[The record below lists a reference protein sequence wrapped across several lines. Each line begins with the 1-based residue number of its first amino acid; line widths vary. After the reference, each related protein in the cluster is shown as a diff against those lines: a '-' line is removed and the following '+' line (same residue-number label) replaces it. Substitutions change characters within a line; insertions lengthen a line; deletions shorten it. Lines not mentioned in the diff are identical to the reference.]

1 MLADGGHPVTRHD
14 KRDLERAKHLA
25 EILLQYRGGLT
36 YRAAATAQYLFDTP
50 RTRRLYLAI
59 LRELEVPYSVRLFYR
74 G

>member
-1 MLADGGHPVTRHD
+1 MTRHD
-14 KRDLERAKHLA
+14 KRDLERAELLA
-25 EILLQYRGGLT
+25 EILKQYRGGLT

-59 LRELEVPYSVRLFYR
+59 LRELEVPYDVRLFYR